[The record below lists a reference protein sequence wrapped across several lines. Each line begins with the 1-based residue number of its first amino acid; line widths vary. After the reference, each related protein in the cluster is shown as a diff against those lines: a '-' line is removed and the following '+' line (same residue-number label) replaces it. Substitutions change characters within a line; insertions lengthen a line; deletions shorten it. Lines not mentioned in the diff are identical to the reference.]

1 MGSKITAAMQNYDIS
16 RYDNLPPWPWA
27 NESVEETLLNDVLTD
42 PRNQGGF
49 PEVIYS
55 DPLWRCEYCGGFDTA
70 IITCPNC
77 GAPRHWR

>member
-16 RYDNLPPWPWA
+16 RYDNLPPLPRSHM
-27 NESVEETLLNDVLTD
+27 SVEECLLDDVLTD
-42 PRNQGGF
+42 PRNQNGF
-49 PEVIYS
+49 PEVIYTE
-55 DPLWRCEYCGGFDTA
+55 PIWRCEYCGTSDAA